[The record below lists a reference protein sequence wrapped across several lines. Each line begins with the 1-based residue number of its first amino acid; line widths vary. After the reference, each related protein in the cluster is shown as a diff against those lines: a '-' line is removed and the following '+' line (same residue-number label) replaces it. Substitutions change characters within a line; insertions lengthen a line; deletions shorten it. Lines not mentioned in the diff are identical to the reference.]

1 MSIVVVVSRDNG
13 GYMFKQIVIDT
24 VTKYFPQVKIG
35 YKDQST
41 LLKFLGIL
49 LFFNPSFMVSET
61 TTIGDTIYYP
71 NINYINVHPATSFI
85 ILMHELIHVKDA
97 QKITKPFFSFL
108 YMLPQILFLPALLLF
123 LISWKI
129 AVPVILLFLLPLPA
143 YFRMVFEKR
152 AYMAS
157 LYTMNKLN
165 VKSNYNININD
176 QKILFVQQFKNGTY
190 YFAWLFSGV
199 SDEFDVATQ
208 KILQGERPYDDPV
221 FDILDE
227 IISVF

>member
-1 MSIVVVVSRDNG
+1 
-13 GYMFKQIVIDT
+13 MFKQIVMDT

-41 LLKFLGIL
+41 LTKLLGIL
-49 LFFNPSFMVSET
+49 LFFTPAFMVSET
-61 TTIGDTIYYP
+61 TTIGNTIYYP
-71 NINYINVHPATSFI
+71 NVNYVNVHPATSFI
-85 ILMHELIHVKDA
+85 ILMHELIHVQDA
-97 QKITKPFFSFL
+97 QKITKPFFSLL
-108 YMLPQILFLPALLLF
+108 YLLPQLLFLPILLLLL

-129 AVPVILLFLLPLPA
+129 AIPIALLFLLPLPA
-143 YFRMVFEKR
+143 YFRMKFEKR

-165 VKSNYNININD
+165 IKSNYNININD
-176 QKILFVQQFKNGTY
+176 QKNLFVQQFKNATY
-190 YFAWLFSGV
+190 YFAWPFNEISG
-199 SDEFDVATQ
+199 EFDMATQ
-208 KILQGERPYDDPV
+208 KILNGERPYDDPV